1 MPRRIAL
8 KDSQTIYYAYRLG
21 VNQKSQEVFDDI
33 KQARAYVADKSGTVY
48 DSRMGSETSY
58 NLQFI
63 VNLDTDTA
71 KIDEY
76 TRVWIKEQP
85 RMSEDKPDYEIV
97 ARPDKRDGQLLVSC
111 RSTAVNYSEF
121 YYEYNG
127 EVLRFMAID
136 DLENLKFLVPAN
148 MYLPIDFDTKLWYDV
163 PDDVDS
169 TDYAMSMV
177 GKTENN
183 GYVEYEVELK

>member
-21 VNQKSQEVFDDI
+21 VTQKSQEVFGEI
-33 KQARAYVADKSGTVY
+33 KEALAYVADKSGTVF

-63 VNLDTDTA
+63 VNLDNDT
-71 KIDEY
+71 KLIDEY
-76 TRVWIKEQP
+76 TRVWIKTLP
-85 RMSEDKPDYEIV
+85 RLSEDKPDYEIV
-97 ARPDKRDGQLLVSC
+97 AAPNKRDGQLLVSC
-111 RSTAVNYSEF
+111 RSTAINYSEF

-136 DLENLKFLVPAN
+136 DLENQKFLVPAN

-163 PDDVDS
+163 PDDIS
-169 TDYAMSMV
+169 SKEYAMAVV
-177 GKTENN
+177 GKKEVD
-183 GYVEYEVELK
+183 GFVEYEVELK